1 MRYGSLSQDHGW
13 TPVPASVDTHLPQPR
28 DRLQWSRSALA
39 ARIPTVQFLAPA
51 VDTALSR
58 WRRLPSL
65 HPQGLGSSQT
75 PGSSRA
81 GGDGLLAGT
90 PSTQSMSSR
99 PREHECSPG
108 LRSSGVQLRPCI
120 LQAETSIQAV
130 EGQLRHCILQAEA
143 SMQAAEGPYCWSPI
157 AAPLP
162 EHRGAI
168 ASRGQQRPKMPL
180 LLLPGKTKVLDWGPP
195 CEVFENKKKRGGRGE
210 RGERGRKKRRMGER
224 GRENRVESGVHVGMA
239 GTLRWPSYPRPRG
252 LFLKY

>member
-1 MRYGSLSQDHGW
+1 MAVSPRIMAGPQSLPLWIRIFLSLGTDFSGPDRPWQPESPLYSFWPQLWIQPCPDGDACHPC
-13 TPVPASVDTHLPQPR
+13 TPR
-28 DRLQWSRSALA
+28 ALGL
-39 ARIPTVQFLAPA
+39 RKLRV
-51 VDTALSR
+51 
-58 WRRLPSL
+58 
-65 HPQGLGSSQT
+65 HPELEET
-75 PGSSRA
+75 
-81 GGDGLLAGT
+81 DFLAGT

-99 PREHECSPG
+99 PREHACSPG

-120 LQAETSIQAV
+120 LQAETSMQAV

-195 CEVFENKKKRGGRGE
+195 CEVFENKKKRERRE
-210 RGERGRKKRRMGER
+210 RGKRRER
-224 GRENRVESGVHVGMA
+224 EEKEENGREREREPGREWSTCGYGWHIAMA
-239 GTLRWPSYPRPRG
+239 
-252 LFLKY
+252 FLPKT